1 MAALYLRNLAGKTG
15 HGFACL
21 QDVHNSP
28 QFCGCLIRR
37 SRVSLLVKNFK
48 LAAAVL
54 VVFCTSSQANAQQLQ
69 VTLDPAQTKIEWTLT
84 ATLHTVHGTFKLRSG
99 SLSFDQNTRN
109 ANGEF
114 VVDATSGDSGNST
127 RDGKMNKDVLES
139 KRYPEITFVPK
150 KVTGR
155 VAAQGTSTV
164 QVQGTFHIHGAD
176 HDLTLSLPVQIN
188 GTELRASASFVVPY
202 QAWGM
207 KSPSALF
214 LRVDDNVRISVSAVG
229 KLTSAGAAQTDH

>member
-1 MAALYLRNLAGKTG
+1 MAALYRRGLVGRAG
-15 HGFACL
+15 HGFARL

-48 LAAAVL
+48 LAAVVL
-54 VVFCTSSQANAQQLQ
+54 VVFCASYRANAQQLQ

-84 ATLHTVHGTFKLRSG
+84 ATLHAVHGTFKLRG
-99 SLSFDQNTRN
+99 GNLSFDQNTHN

-114 VVDATSGDSGNST
+114 IVDATSGDSGNST

-176 HDLTLSLPVQIN
+176 HDLTLSVPVQID
-188 GTELRASASFVVPY
+188 GTEVRASASFVVPY
-202 QAWGM
+202 EAWGM
-207 KSPSALF
+207 KNPSTL
-214 LRVDDNVRISVSAVG
+214 LLHVDDKVQISVSAVG
-229 KLTSAGAAQTDH
+229 KLTIVGAVQTGH